1 MATTGTPQ
9 RRHAD
14 RDRSARRART
24 AFGAPPLTS
33 FPTAPPPGHKPVRLA
48 PTSRTHAAPTH
59 GSAAL
64 RNRTA
69 LPGPAA
75 FPPG

>member
-24 AFGAPPLTS
+24 AFGAPPLTPS
-33 FPTAPPPGHKPVRLA
+33 PSAPPPGHKPARPA
-48 PTSRTHAAPTH
+48 PTRRTQAAPTA
-59 GSAAL
+59 GAAL

-75 FPPG
+75 SPPG